1 MKKVSLWE
9 LAAVFSKVGLFTL
22 GGGYAMIPLIDREV
36 VQKRK
41 WMEAD
46 EFYDILSIAQSSP
59 GLLAVNISIFA
70 GYRMR
75 GRIGSVAAAIGTAL
89 PSFLIILAIAL
100 FFAGYRDNVYVDKIF
115 KGIRPVVVA
124 LIAVPVVDMIQ
135 RSHLNIWR
143 AIVAVATAALI
154 IFLKVSPIYILLVF
168 FACFFCARYVQQR
181 NRQQQ
186 KGSEHNEKEGDV

>member
-181 NRQQQ
+181 NRKQQ
-186 KGSEHNEKEGDV
+186 KGSEHNEKEGGV

>member
-168 FACFFCARYVQQR
+168 FACFFCARYIA
-181 NRQQQ
+181 Q
-186 KGSEHNEKEGDV
+186 KKKREQEKKEGGV